1 VVGTT
6 IAAPLFEFVF
16 GALLLIPV
24 VRFLLAWA
32 LLQVGYE
39 APSTLV
45 SALLYLISFGAV
57 TGFAYKVFG
66 KRAGKVARTDLYPV
80 IFFAVVFCFA
90 YALCMRWPDFIDLGE
105 RLRDYSMLASS
116 IDSPVIPKE
125 PWMDGIKLNYYVYWY
140 RFGNLLSTVLGMAPW
155 EAYHALLSF
164 SMALYAAVIFQIVR
178 VILRGGVGV
187 ATMAGFFIPF
197 GANVAGILCLKRS
210 EQGFGFEPDN
220 GWWGPSRVIKG
231 AIDEFPAWS
240 FVLGD
245 AHPHFLNIAAL
256 PFFVL
261 LLYRIVTSTQPKLF
275 RMSQAGLF
283 VLGAALFL
291 KASNA
296 WEVPMWLGT
305 VGCIGVLA
313 GFFFLGSNNPLKT
326 SYLKDVATSQ
336 LVKAGLGLIVLLAC
350 LIGLV
355 RYHNPEKPLASVVVL
370 VIGLGFFLMSFPAAL
385 IPSGLVSRVKS
396 VRPNVM
402 WSAFW
407 VVVFGTLWLSGHHI
421 VPPEQIPPRFVRQP
435 TQVTTT
441 AELFMHWGIQLG
453 FLTLGSLLLLRLSAQ
468 TVVLAGFL
476 GLSLLY
482 DKAAL
487 FIYCIMVFQVVR
499 FLADKESGQDG
510 GWGRVFEDALI
521 VSGLVLI
528 LTPEI
533 VFLDDSYGPEIDRM
547 NTIFKLYTTAWGLLG
562 IGAVS
567 VMIRALK
574 KYEPLVAGYGKALLP
589 TVVLA
594 GFFGI
599 WLLFDK
605 SILLINSIIFIY
617 CIMALQVVR
626 CVADNGGRKS
636 GGWGR
641 FFEDALML
649 SGLVLVITAELLI
662 PYAGWDPHV
671 RSDSAWNSFT
681 FFMSLTAGLITGWV
695 LLVISAVS
703 VLVRAFKNYDARFA
717 EYGKA
722 LTISVGS
729 VISVGLFVGFSEFYA
744 HTVPMRKNGIQDPTF
759 EAKLEGLGEANRWH
773 RGSADIIRA
782 LRQLPKGRALEAQ
795 GRAYSY
801 TAFVSTLSSQ
811 PSYLGWTN
819 HINLLNKVYGESSR
833 RENVTKQF
841 YNENDCAA
849 RKEIARK
856 EQISYIVVGTLEEK
870 AYPGARGQD
879 YSCFASVI
887 KSGDYALYQIPLS

>member
-1 VVGTT
+1 MTLLLLVALLTVVGTT

-32 LLQVGYE
+32 LLQVGY
-39 APSTLV
+39 ADPSTLV
-45 SALLYLISFGAV
+45 SWILYLISFGAV

-66 KRAGKVARTDLYPV
+66 KRVGKVARTDLYPV
-80 IFFAVVFCFA
+80 IFFAVVFCVA

-140 RFGNLLSTVLGMAPW
+140 RFGNLLSTVLGMATW

-197 GANVAGILCLKRS
+197 GANVAGILCLMRS
-210 EQGFGFEPDN
+210 DQGFGFEPDK

-261 LLYRIVTSTQPKLF
+261 LLYRIVTSTQPTLF

-336 LVKAGLGLIVLLAC
+336 LVKAGLGLVVLLAC

-355 RYHNPEKPLASVVVL
+355 RYHNPEKPVASVVVL

-385 IPSGLVSRVKS
+385 IPAGLVSRVKS

-407 VVVFGTLWLSGHHI
+407 IIVFGTLWLSGHHI

-441 AELFMHWGIQLG
+441 AELFMHWGIQMG
-453 FLTLGSLLLLRLSAQ
+453 FLALGSLLLLRLSAQ

-487 FIYCIMVFQVVR
+487 FIYCIMALQVVR

-574 KYEPLVAGYGKALLP
+574 KYEPLVA
-589 TVVLA
+589 
-594 GFFGI
+594 
-599 WLLFDK
+599 
-605 SILLINSIIFIY
+605 
-617 CIMALQVVR
+617 
-626 CVADNGGRKS
+626 
-636 GGWGR
+636 
-641 FFEDALML
+641 
-649 SGLVLVITAELLI
+649 
-662 PYAGWDPHV
+662 
-671 RSDSAWNSFT
+671 
-681 FFMSLTAGLITGWV
+681 
-695 LLVISAVS
+695 
-703 VLVRAFKNYDARFA
+703 

-722 LTISVGS
+722 FPIAVGG
-729 VISVGLFVGFSEFYA
+729 VIAVGLCFGFSKFYS
-744 HTVPMRKNGIQDPTF
+744 HTVPMRQNGSQDPTF

-773 RGSADIIRA
+773 RGSADTIRA
-782 LRQLPKGRALEAQ
+782 LRQLPKGRVLEAQ

>member
-1 VVGTT
+1 MTLLLLVALLTVVGTT

-32 LLQVGYE
+32 LLQVGY
-39 APSTLV
+39 ADPSTLV
-45 SALLYLISFGAV
+45 SWILYLISFGAV

-66 KRAGKVARTDLYPV
+66 KRSGKVERTDLYPV
-80 IFFAVVFCFA
+80 IFFAVVFCVA

-140 RFGNLLSTVLGMAPW
+140 RFGNLLSTVLGMATW

-197 GANVAGILCLKRS
+197 GANVAGILCLMRS
-210 EQGFGFEPDN
+210 DQGFGFEPDK

-261 LLYRIVTSTQPKLF
+261 LLYRIVTSTQPTLF

-313 GFFFLGSNNPLKT
+313 GFFFLGPNNPLKT

-355 RYHNPEKPLASVVVL
+355 RYHNPEKPLASIVVL
-370 VIGLGFFLMSFPAAL
+370 VIGLGFFMLSFPAAL
-385 IPSGLVSRVKS
+385 IPPGLVYRVKS

-402 WSAFW
+402 WSVFW

-487 FIYCIMVFQVVR
+487 FIYCIMAFQVVR
-499 FLADKESGQDG
+499 FLADKEGGQDG

-574 KYEPLVAGYGKALLP
+574 KYEPLVA
-589 TVVLA
+589 
-594 GFFGI
+594 
-599 WLLFDK
+599 
-605 SILLINSIIFIY
+605 
-617 CIMALQVVR
+617 
-626 CVADNGGRKS
+626 
-636 GGWGR
+636 
-641 FFEDALML
+641 
-649 SGLVLVITAELLI
+649 
-662 PYAGWDPHV
+662 
-671 RSDSAWNSFT
+671 
-681 FFMSLTAGLITGWV
+681 
-695 LLVISAVS
+695 
-703 VLVRAFKNYDARFA
+703 

-722 LTISVGS
+722 FPIAVGG
-729 VISVGLFVGFSEFYA
+729 VIAVGLCFGFSKFYS
-744 HTVPMRKNGIQDPTF
+744 HTVPMRQNGSQDPTF

-773 RGSADIIRA
+773 RGSADTIRA
-782 LRQLPKGRALEAQ
+782 LRQLPKGRVLEAQ

-819 HINLLNKVYGESSR
+819 HINLLNKVYGESGR
-833 RENVTKQF
+833 RENVTKQI

-849 RKEIARK
+849 RKELARK

>member
-1 VVGTT
+1 MTLLLLVALLTVVGTT

-32 LLQVGYE
+32 LLQVGY
-39 APSTLV
+39 ADPSTLV
-45 SALLYLISFGAV
+45 SWILYLISFGAV

-66 KRAGKVARTDLYPV
+66 KRSGKVERTDLYPV
-80 IFFAVVFCFA
+80 IFFAVVFCVA

-140 RFGNLLSTVLGMAPW
+140 RFGNLLSTVLGMATW

-197 GANVAGILCLKRS
+197 GANVAGILCLMRS
-210 EQGFGFEPDN
+210 DQGFGFEPDK

-261 LLYRIVTSTQPKLF
+261 LLYRIVTSTQPTLF

-385 IPSGLVSRVKS
+385 IPPGLVSRVKS

-407 VVVFGTLWLSGHHI
+407 LIVFGTLWLSGHHI

-468 TVVLAGFL
+468 TLVLAGFL

-487 FIYCIMVFQVVR
+487 FIYCIMAFQVVR
-499 FLADKESGQDG
+499 FLADKEGGQDG

-574 KYEPLVAGYGKALLP
+574 KYEPLV
-589 TVVLA
+589 V
-594 GFFGI
+594 
-599 WLLFDK
+599 
-605 SILLINSIIFIY
+605 
-617 CIMALQVVR
+617 
-626 CVADNGGRKS
+626 
-636 GGWGR
+636 
-641 FFEDALML
+641 
-649 SGLVLVITAELLI
+649 
-662 PYAGWDPHV
+662 
-671 RSDSAWNSFT
+671 
-681 FFMSLTAGLITGWV
+681 
-695 LLVISAVS
+695 
-703 VLVRAFKNYDARFA
+703 

-722 LTISVGS
+722 FPIAVGG
-729 VISVGLFVGFSEFYA
+729 VIAVGLCFGFSKFYS
-744 HTVPMRKNGIQDPTF
+744 HTVPMRQNGSQDPTF

>member
-1 VVGTT
+1 MTLLLLVALLTVVGTT

-32 LLQVGYE
+32 LLQVGY
-39 APSTLV
+39 ADSSTLV
-45 SALLYLISFGAV
+45 SWILYLISFGAV

-80 IFFAVVFCFA
+80 IFFAVVFCVA

-140 RFGNLLSTVLGMAPW
+140 RFGNLLSTVLGMATW

-261 LLYRIVTSTQPKLF
+261 LLYRIVASTQPTLF

-336 LVKAGLGLIVLLAC
+336 LVKAGLGLVVLLAC

-385 IPSGLVSRVKS
+385 IPRGLVSRVKS

-441 AELFMHWGIQLG
+441 AELFMHWGVQLG

-487 FIYCIMVFQVVR
+487 FIYCIMAFQVVR

-567 VMIRALK
+567 VMIRTLK
-574 KYEPLVAGYGKALLP
+574 KYEPLVA
-589 TVVLA
+589 
-594 GFFGI
+594 
-599 WLLFDK
+599 
-605 SILLINSIIFIY
+605 
-617 CIMALQVVR
+617 
-626 CVADNGGRKS
+626 
-636 GGWGR
+636 
-641 FFEDALML
+641 
-649 SGLVLVITAELLI
+649 
-662 PYAGWDPHV
+662 
-671 RSDSAWNSFT
+671 
-681 FFMSLTAGLITGWV
+681 
-695 LLVISAVS
+695 
-703 VLVRAFKNYDARFA
+703 

-722 LTISVGS
+722 FPIAVGG
-729 VISVGLFVGFSEFYA
+729 VIAVGLCFGFSKFYS
-744 HTVPMRKNGIQDPTF
+744 HTVPMRQNGSQDPTF

-870 AYPGARGQD
+870 AYPGARGRD

>member
-1 VVGTT
+1 MTLLLLVALLTVVGTT

-45 SALLYLISFGAV
+45 STLLYLVSFGAV
-57 TGFAYKVFG
+57 AGFAYKVFG

-80 IFFAVVFCFA
+80 IFFAVVFCVA

-155 EAYHALLSF
+155 EAYHALISF

-187 ATMAGFFIPF
+187 ATMAGAFIPF
-197 GANVAGILCLKRS
+197 GTNVAGILCLMRS
-210 EQGFGFEPDN
+210 EQGFGWEPDK

-261 LLYRIVTSTQPKLF
+261 LLYRIVTSAQPTVF

-296 WEVPMWLGT
+296 WEVPMWIGT

-313 GFFFLGSNNPLKT
+313 GFFFLGSSNPLKT

-336 LVKAGLGLIVLLAC
+336 LVKAGLGMLVLVAC
-350 LIGLV
+350 LIGLLK
-355 RYHNPEKPLASVVVL
+355 YHNPEKPLASVVVL
-370 VIGLGFFLMSFPAAL
+370 VIGLGFFLLSFPATL
-385 IPSGLVSRVKS
+385 IPPGLLSRVKGF
-396 VRPNVM
+396 RPNVM

-407 VVVFGTLWLSGHHI
+407 IVVFGTLWLSGHHI

-441 AELFMHWGIQLG
+441 AELFMHWGIQMG
-453 FLTLGSLLLLRLSAQ
+453 FLALGSLLLLRLSAQ

-487 FIYCIMVFQVVR
+487 FIYCIMALQVVR

-574 KYEPLVAGYGKALLP
+574 KYEPFVVDYGKAFP
-589 TVVLA
+589 IAV
-594 GFFGI
+594 
-599 WLLFDK
+599 
-605 SILLINSIIFIY
+605 
-617 CIMALQVVR
+617 
-626 CVADNGGRKS
+626 GG
-636 GGWGR
+636 
-641 FFEDALML
+641 
-649 SGLVLVITAELLI
+649 VIA
-662 PYAGWDPHV
+662 
-671 RSDSAWNSFT
+671 
-681 FFMSLTAGLITGWV
+681 
-695 LLVISAVS
+695 
-703 VLVRAFKNYDARFA
+703 
-717 EYGKA
+717 
-722 LTISVGS
+722 
-729 VISVGLFVGFSEFYA
+729 VGLCFSFSKFYL
-744 HTVPMRKNGIQDPTF
+744 HTVPMRKNGSQDPTF

-773 RGSADIIRA
+773 RGSADAIRA
-782 LRQLPKGRALEAQ
+782 LRQLPKGRVLEAQ

-819 HINLLNKVYGESSR
+819 HINLLNKVYGESGR
-833 RENVTKQF
+833 RDSVTKQF

-870 AYPGARGQD
+870 AYPGARGRD
-879 YSCFASVI
+879 YSCFASVM

>member
-1 VVGTT
+1 MTLLLLVALLTVVGTT

-32 LLQVGYE
+32 LLQVGY
-39 APSTLV
+39 ADPSTLV
-45 SALLYLISFGAV
+45 SWILYLVSFGAV

-66 KRAGKVARTDLYPV
+66 KRAGKVERTDLYPV
-80 IFFAVVFCFA
+80 IFFAVVFCVA

-140 RFGNLLSTVLGMAPW
+140 RFGNLLSTVLGMATW

-197 GANVAGILCLKRS
+197 GANVAGILCLMRS
-210 EQGFGFEPDN
+210 DQGFGFEPDK

-261 LLYRIVTSTQPKLF
+261 LLYRIVTSTQPTLF

-313 GFFFLGSNNPLKT
+313 GFFFLGPNNPLKT

-355 RYHNPEKPLASVVVL
+355 RYHNPEKPLASIVVL
-370 VIGLGFFLMSFPAAL
+370 VIGLGFFMLSFPAAL
-385 IPSGLVSRVKS
+385 IPPGLVYRVKS

-407 VVVFGTLWLSGHHI
+407 IIVFGTLWLSGHHI

-441 AELFMHWGIQLG
+441 AELFMHWGIQMG
-453 FLTLGSLLLLRLSAQ
+453 FLALGSLLLLRLSAQ

-487 FIYCIMVFQVVR
+487 FIYCIMAFQVVR

-574 KYEPLVAGYGKALLP
+574 KYEPLV
-589 TVVLA
+589 V
-594 GFFGI
+594 
-599 WLLFDK
+599 
-605 SILLINSIIFIY
+605 
-617 CIMALQVVR
+617 
-626 CVADNGGRKS
+626 
-636 GGWGR
+636 
-641 FFEDALML
+641 
-649 SGLVLVITAELLI
+649 
-662 PYAGWDPHV
+662 
-671 RSDSAWNSFT
+671 
-681 FFMSLTAGLITGWV
+681 
-695 LLVISAVS
+695 
-703 VLVRAFKNYDARFA
+703 

-722 LTISVGS
+722 FPIAVGG
-729 VISVGLFVGFSEFYA
+729 VIAVGLCFGFSKFYS
-744 HTVPMRKNGIQDPTF
+744 HTVPMRQNGSQDPTF

-870 AYPGARGQD
+870 AYPGARGRD

>member
-1 VVGTT
+1 MTLLLLVALLTVVGTT

-16 GALLLIPV
+16 GALLLIPL

-32 LLQVGYE
+32 LLQVGY
-39 APSTLV
+39 ADPSTLV
-45 SALLYLISFGAV
+45 SWLLYLISFGAV

-80 IFFAVVFCFA
+80 IFFAVVFCVA

-140 RFGNLLSTVLGMAPW
+140 RFGNLLSTVLGMATW

-197 GANVAGILCLKRS
+197 GANVAGILCLMRS
-210 EQGFGFEPDN
+210 DQGFGFEPDK

-261 LLYRIVTSTQPKLF
+261 LLYRIVTSTQPTLF

-336 LVKAGLGLIVLLAC
+336 LVKAGLGLVVLLAC

-355 RYHNPEKPLASVVVL
+355 RYHNPEKPVASVVVL

-385 IPSGLVSRVKS
+385 IPAGLVSRVKS

-407 VVVFGTLWLSGHHI
+407 IIVFGTLWLSGHHI
-421 VPPEQIPPRFVRQP
+421 VPPEQIPPRLVRQP

-441 AELFMHWGIQLG
+441 AELFMHWGVQLG

-487 FIYCIMVFQVVR
+487 FIYCIMAFQVVR

-574 KYEPLVAGYGKALLP
+574 KYEPLVA
-589 TVVLA
+589 
-594 GFFGI
+594 
-599 WLLFDK
+599 
-605 SILLINSIIFIY
+605 
-617 CIMALQVVR
+617 
-626 CVADNGGRKS
+626 
-636 GGWGR
+636 
-641 FFEDALML
+641 
-649 SGLVLVITAELLI
+649 
-662 PYAGWDPHV
+662 
-671 RSDSAWNSFT
+671 
-681 FFMSLTAGLITGWV
+681 
-695 LLVISAVS
+695 
-703 VLVRAFKNYDARFA
+703 

-722 LTISVGS
+722 FPIAVGG
-729 VISVGLFVGFSEFYA
+729 VIAVGLCLGFSKFYS
-744 HTVPMRKNGIQDPTF
+744 HTVPMRQNGSQDPTF

-773 RGSADIIRA
+773 RGSADTIRA
-782 LRQLPKGRALEAQ
+782 LRQLPKGRVLEAQ

-841 YNENDCAA
+841 YNENDCVA

>member
-1 VVGTT
+1 MTLLLLVALLTVVGTT
-6 IAAPLFEFVF
+6 IAAPLFELVF

-24 VRFLLAWA
+24 VRFLLAWT

-80 IFFAVVFCFA
+80 IFFAVVFCVA

-140 RFGNLLSTVLGMAPW
+140 RFGNLLSTVLGMATW

-197 GANVAGILCLKRS
+197 GANVAGILCLMRS
-210 EQGFGFEPDN
+210 DQGFGFEPDK

-261 LLYRIVTSTQPKLF
+261 LLYRIVTSTQPTLF

-385 IPSGLVSRVKS
+385 IPPGLVSRVKS

-407 VVVFGTLWLSGHHI
+407 IIVFGTLWLSGHHI

-487 FIYCIMVFQVVR
+487 FIYCIMAFQVVR

-574 KYEPLVAGYGKALLP
+574 KYEPLV
-589 TVVLA
+589 V
-594 GFFGI
+594 
-599 WLLFDK
+599 
-605 SILLINSIIFIY
+605 
-617 CIMALQVVR
+617 
-626 CVADNGGRKS
+626 
-636 GGWGR
+636 
-641 FFEDALML
+641 
-649 SGLVLVITAELLI
+649 
-662 PYAGWDPHV
+662 
-671 RSDSAWNSFT
+671 
-681 FFMSLTAGLITGWV
+681 
-695 LLVISAVS
+695 
-703 VLVRAFKNYDARFA
+703 

-722 LTISVGS
+722 FPIAVGG
-729 VISVGLFVGFSEFYA
+729 VIAVGLCFGFSKFYS
-744 HTVPMRKNGIQDPTF
+744 HTVPMRKNGSQDPTF

-833 RENVTKQF
+833 RENVTKQI

-849 RKEIARK
+849 RKELARK

-870 AYPGARGQD
+870 AYTGARGRD

>member
-1 VVGTT
+1 MTLLLLVALLTVVGTT

-16 GALLLIPV
+16 GALLLIPL

-32 LLQVGYE
+32 LLQVGY
-39 APSTLV
+39 ADPSTLV
-45 SALLYLISFGAV
+45 SWILYLISFGAV

-80 IFFAVVFCFA
+80 IFFAVVFCVA

-140 RFGNLLSTVLGMAPW
+140 RFGNLLSTVLGMATW

-197 GANVAGILCLKRS
+197 GANVAGILCLMRS
-210 EQGFGFEPDN
+210 DQGFGFEPDK

-261 LLYRIVTSTQPKLF
+261 LLYRIVTSTQPTLF

-336 LVKAGLGLIVLLAC
+336 LVKAGLGLVVLLAC

-355 RYHNPEKPLASVVVL
+355 RYHNPEKPVASVVVL

-385 IPSGLVSRVKS
+385 IPAGLVSRVKS

-407 VVVFGTLWLSGHHI
+407 IIVFGTLWLSGHHI

-441 AELFMHWGIQLG
+441 AELFMHWGVQLG

-487 FIYCIMVFQVVR
+487 FIYCIMAFQVVR

-574 KYEPLVAGYGKALLP
+574 KYEPLVA
-589 TVVLA
+589 
-594 GFFGI
+594 
-599 WLLFDK
+599 
-605 SILLINSIIFIY
+605 
-617 CIMALQVVR
+617 
-626 CVADNGGRKS
+626 
-636 GGWGR
+636 
-641 FFEDALML
+641 
-649 SGLVLVITAELLI
+649 
-662 PYAGWDPHV
+662 
-671 RSDSAWNSFT
+671 
-681 FFMSLTAGLITGWV
+681 
-695 LLVISAVS
+695 
-703 VLVRAFKNYDARFA
+703 

-722 LTISVGS
+722 FPIAVGG
-729 VISVGLFVGFSEFYA
+729 VIAVGLCFGFSKFYS
-744 HTVPMRKNGIQDPTF
+744 HTVPMRKNGSQDPTF

-773 RGSADIIRA
+773 RGSADTIRA
-782 LRQLPKGRALEAQ
+782 LRQLPKGRVLEAQ

-870 AYPGARGQD
+870 AYPGARGRD